1 MVSGASGLVMYF
13 HNISKV
19 FTHAREIGI
28 LIKMPK
34 PSRKKRT
41 LLKKIAIGISLLL
54 LFVATALT
62 TFLYFNYKKIVV
74 TPNGVDPTRA
84 PNASPT
90 PTPDPQ
96 APFNVLLLGYG
107 GAGHEGGDL
116 TDTMI
121 VAHVEPKMKKVT
133 LISVPRDLWVAI
145 PTNGEQ
151 VTYSKINYAYGI
163 GLDDKRFPNKAD
175 IYKGKAGGGVL
186 AKYAVGNV
194 IGQDVRYFASI
205 DFGGFKNIID
215 SLGGVDVNVPRTFD
229 DNFYPIKG
237 EEENTCGYNAEELAE
252 IHSKYSGFKLE
263 QQFTCRYEKLHFDK
277 GITHMDGETAL
288 KFVRSRHSETDGSD
302 FARSGRQQA
311 LIQAAKD
318 KVLSL
323 GIVENFVPFVTQF
336 ANVLRTDVSISEA
349 RKILDVAGDP
359 REYKISTIV
368 LSTDNVLKDGF
379 SSDRQYILLP
389 KAGQNNFDEVHKYIE
404 TQLNPSPTPS
414 KVPLPIKQ

>member
-1 MVSGASGLVMYF
+1 
-13 HNISKV
+13 
-19 FTHAREIGI
+19 
-28 LIKMPK
+28 MPQK
-34 PSRKKRT
+34 KTSRKKRT
-41 LLKKIAIGISLLL
+41 FLKKILLGF
-54 LFVATALT
+54 LFVFLFIASALAA
-62 TFLYFNYKKIVV
+62 FLYSNYKKIVV
-74 TPNGVDPTRA
+74 TSNVVEPTRA

-133 LISVPRDLWVAI
+133 LISVPRDLWVGI

-151 VTYSKINYAYGI
+151 VAYSKINAAYAI
-163 GLDDKRFPNKAD
+163 GLDDRKYPNKLD
-175 IYKGKAGGGVL
+175 IYKGKAGGGEL
-186 AKYAVGNV
+186 SKYAVEKV
-194 IGQDVRYFASI
+194 LGQDVRYFASV
-205 DFGGFKNIID
+205 DFGEFKNIID
-215 SLGGVDVNVPRTFD
+215 ALGGVDVNVPRTFD

-237 EEENTCGYNAEELAE
+237 EEENTCGYSAEELAE
-252 IHSKYSGFKLE
+252 IHKKYTGFKLE

-277 GITHMDGETAL
+277 GIARMDGETAL

-302 FARSGRQQA
+302 FARSSRQQA

-318 KVLSL
+318 KILSL
-323 GIVENFVPFVTQF
+323 GIIDNLVPFVTQF

-359 REYKISTIV
+359 REYKIATIV

-389 KAGQNNFDEVHKYIE
+389 KAGQDNFDDVHKYIE
-404 TQLNPSPTPS
+404 IQLNPTPTPTS
-414 KVPLPIKQ
+414 TPKPTIKK